1 MAGPLKD
8 KGAARYL
15 VAGPFN
21 FKGATHQKLI
31 LTAEKFVRAK
41 YKNIVYIRFIFN
53 QKHVG

>member
-21 FKGATHQKLI
+21 FKGAALQI
-31 LTAEKFVRAK
+31 SVLTAENFVRAK

-53 QKHVG
+53 QKYVG